1 MKCYLHAWVGGCT
14 TLRLIS
20 FIVAYHLRIT
30 ETRLDLSS
38 PKCVCCSDKGK
49 LLPSLECMLFC
60 QLVFSLLKR
69 KIEKILVL
77 LFSSLLS
84 FFPETMQVNVF
95 DFLKAHAFF
104 TLIHTIIFWKKWKML
119 PLHKPFSFLSFVT
132 GLLIKFTIKK

>member
-1 MKCYLHAWVGGCT
+1 MNCYLHACVGGCT

-30 ETRLDLSS
+30 ETRLDLNS
-38 PKCVCCSDKGK
+38 PKCICCSDKGK

-60 QLVFSLLKR
+60 QLVFSLLRR

-84 FFPETMQVNVF
+84 FF
-95 DFLKAHAFF
+95 FLNSESKCLQLFKSSYLFHTDTHNNILKKVKNF
-104 TLIHTIIFWKKWKML
+104 TLT
-119 PLHKPFSFLSFVT
+119 
-132 GLLIKFTIKK
+132 